1 MSGTFDTMDSMGV
14 KYGPQLMFHLSIM
27 LWGLKSSVTCLIGK
41 EIVSRKNPH
50 PCGLLQKRSGRCVG
64 TSDLK

>member
-41 EIVSRKNPH
+41 EIVSRKNAH
-50 PCGLLQKRSGRCVG
+50 PCGLL
-64 TSDLK
+64 